1 MRWPLGDD
9 ARQGENGRPPS
20 RASQPMK
27 VIELARPAGATPDT
41 VRHYLRIGLL
51 QPERDVANGY
61 HRFNERDLVRL
72 RFIQSAK
79 QLGFQLDEIAQIL
92 SMADHGRTPC
102 PLVRSIVERRIVET
116 RRRLADMRALQ
127 SRLEHALELWS
138 GMPDG
143 DPDGHAV
150 CRLIEAAHEAEGG
163 DDHAAPALG
172 TGRSSRR
179 QGRSRDQ

>member
-1 MRWPLGDD
+1 
-9 ARQGENGRPPS
+9 
-20 RASQPMK
+20 MK
-27 VIELARPAGATPDT
+27 VVELARAAGATPDT

-51 QPERDVANGY
+51 QPERDAANGY
-61 HRFNERDLVRL
+61 HRFGERDLVRL

-92 SMADHGRTPC
+92 SMSDHGRTPC

-127 SRLEHALELWS
+127 SRLEHALDLWS

-143 DPDGHAV
+143 DPDGQAV
-150 CRLIEAAHEAEGG
+150 CRLIEAAHEAEFG
-163 DDHAAPALG
+163 DDRAAPAAG
-172 TGRSSRR
+172 PGRPSRRRGRGRSGG
-179 QGRSRDQ
+179 Q